1 MGRSIV
7 QKVYVVDDDEAM
19 RKGLDS
25 LLRSV
30 GYEVEL
36 FASGTQFLAY
46 AEAGL
51 AGCIL
56 LDVRLPG
63 PSGLEIQRRLGE
75 SGNRTPIVFV
85 TGYGDISMAVQAMK
99 ANAVEFLT
107 KPFRDQD
114 LLDAISQ
121 AMERDAA
128 CRQEQAE
135 KDNARRLVDNLSPRE
150 HEIFVQL
157 CLGRLGK
164 QIAHDL
170 QLSEAT
176 VKVHRRNIMQ
186 KLGVVSVS
194 QMILLYG
201 HFATE
206 GLLDYGAGV
215 GV

>member
-1 MGRSIV
+1 MDYSIL

-36 FASGTQFLAY
+36 FASGTQFLGC
-46 AEAGL
+46 AETGM
-51 AGCIL
+51 AGCVL

-63 PSGLEIQRRLGE
+63 PSGLEIQRRLTENGILI
-75 SGNRTPIVFV
+75 PIVFV
-85 TGYGDISMAVQAMK
+85 TGNGDIPMAVQAMK

-121 AMERDAA
+121 AMERDAVR
-128 CRQEQAE
+128 RQEQAE
-135 KDNARRLVDNLSPRE
+135 KNNARRLVDNLSLRE

-170 QLSEAT
+170 RLSEAT
-176 VKVHRRNIMQ
+176 IKVHRRNIMQ

-206 GLLDYGAGV
+206 RMLEHEAGV
-215 GV
+215 GA

>member
-1 MGRSIV
+1 MGYTIL

-19 RKGLDS
+19 RKSLDS

-36 FASGTQFLAY
+36 FASGAQFLGC
-46 AEAGL
+46 AETGM
-51 AGCIL
+51 AGCVL

-63 PSGLEIQRRLGE
+63 PSGLEIQRRLTENGI
-75 SGNRTPIVFV
+75 RIPIVFV
-85 TGYGDISMAVQAMK
+85 TGNGDISMAVQAMK

-121 AMERDAA
+121 AMERDAVR
-128 CRQEQAE
+128 RQEQAE
-135 KDNARRLVDNLSPRE
+135 KNNARRLVDNLSPRE

-170 QLSEAT
+170 RLSEAT
-176 VKVHRRNIMQ
+176 IKVHRRNIMQ

-201 HFATE
+201 HFATGSMLE
-206 GLLDYGAGV
+206 HEDGV
-215 GV
+215 GA